1 VLSACTLFLSL
12 QAYVTTPFWLSS
24 GCTHVCLLP
33 LQELCAAL
41 KGSSSLRSL
50 ELPRNCIGDVGAGAL
65 ADLVAASPQL
75 ATLLLGYNHIG
86 DQGAV
91 ALAKVRG
98 GRTGGH
104 KQQSIW
110 WWQLQVAQPSACSQL
125 AVPCWVLHLA
135 HATRCMV
142 VADDGPAVT

>member
-1 VLSACTLFLSL
+1 
-12 QAYVTTPFWLSS
+12 
-24 GCTHVCLLP
+24 VCLLP

-86 DQGAV
+86 DLGAV
-91 ALAKVRG
+91 ALAKVG
-98 GRTGGH
+98 EGWQGGH
-104 KQQSIW
+104 SSRGSGGGSCR
-110 WWQLQVAQPSACSQL
+110 LHSRLL
-125 AVPCWVLHLA
+125 AA
-135 HATRCMV
+135 S
-142 VADDGPAVT
+142 